1 MGSDIFNYSGRF
13 FLSFGESMMII
24 FVPYVTYND
33 KASSGFKN
41 VISDKD
47 QSTSPDQVC
56 FDRQMGVI
64 DGKSTNQ
71 FSQPSYRPTSVV

>member
-33 KASSGFKN
+33 KAPSGFKN

-56 FDRQMGVI
+56 FDRQMV
-64 DGKSTNQ
+64 NQ
-71 FSQPSYRPTSVV
+71 PINSRNLAIGLLL